1 MNDPND
7 TLSEQLSAYIDGELP
22 EAEARFLQ
30 RRLEHDA
37 ELRAK
42 WARMQVIS
50 TCIKGQ
56 PWQPM
61 SAGLSTRIN
70 AELAQAALPAARQH
84 PLLRWAVAASIA
96 ALAVIFAPRLMQENN
111 SGSATVATAATSATA
126 PDHVLASPAA
136 ADLIALN
143 PAERAPL
150 APVATAATAPPLSD
164 HDLIASN
171 PTSSSKASP
180 MPLSAESPASFPLV
194 DSGSERKWPRS
205 ALVGATNDPALE
217 AYLVRHNQMLAND
230 GLGGFVPYVDVV
242 ASDQSPTA
250 RAAEDGADQQ

>member
-42 WARMQVIS
+42 WTRMHVVS
-50 TCIKGQ
+50 SCIKGQ

-61 SAGLSTRIN
+61 SEGLSTRIH
-70 AELAQAALPAARQH
+70 AELAQETGRVQRR

-96 ALAVIFAPRLMQENN
+96 ALAVIFAPGLMQEDV
-111 SGSATVATAATSATA
+111 SQPAVVATSATA
-126 PDHVLASPAA
+126 PDHVLASPAS
-136 ADLIALN
+136 ADLIAIN
-143 PAERAPL
+143 PPETAAV
-150 APVATAATAPPLSD
+150 APVAVAATAPSRSE
-164 HDLIASN
+164 HDLIASHAD
-171 PTSSSKASP
+171 SSSKASP
-180 MPLSAESPASFPLV
+180 MPLSAESPADFPLI
-194 DSGSERKWPRS
+194 DSGSERQWPRS
-205 ALVGATNDPALE
+205 TLVGARNDPALE

-242 ASDQSPTA
+242 ASDPPATA
-250 RAAEDGADQQ
+250 RAADEGTDQQ